1 MDKAAIDEIGAQID
15 ALAIRQE
22 VQRLALQEAMRQ
34 LTPAQASACAMG
46 LQLSVARA
54 LQARGEAMKS
64 HQDEAMASELA
75 ATLAGLARVRRH
87 GFVTRNWANG

>member
-34 LTPAQASACAMG
+34 LTPAQARACAAA
-46 LQLSVARA
+46 LQLSIARA
-54 LQARGEAMKS
+54 LQVRHDAMKP

-75 ATLAGLARVRRH
+75 STLAGLDRVRRH
-87 GFVTRNWANG
+87 GFVTRDCANG

>member
-1 MDKAAIDEIGAQID
+1 MDRAAIDEIGAQID
-15 ALAIRQE
+15 ALQVRQQ
-22 VQRLALQEAMRQ
+22 VQQLALQEAMRQ
-34 LTPAQASACAMG
+34 LTPAQAMACASA

-54 LQARGEAMKS
+54 LQARGEVMKP

-87 GFVTRNWANG
+87 GFVTRDWANC

>member
-34 LTPAQASACAMG
+34 LTPAQARACAAA
-46 LQLSVARA
+46 LQLSIARA
-54 LQARGEAMKS
+54 LQVRGDAMKP

-75 ATLAGLARVRRH
+75 STLAGLDRVRRH
-87 GFVTRNWANG
+87 GFVTRDWANG